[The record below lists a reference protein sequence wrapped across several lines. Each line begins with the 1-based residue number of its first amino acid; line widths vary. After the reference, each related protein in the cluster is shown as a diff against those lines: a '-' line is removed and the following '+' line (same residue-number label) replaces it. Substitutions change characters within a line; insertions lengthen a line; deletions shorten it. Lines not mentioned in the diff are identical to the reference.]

1 MAFAGLSTITSCLP
15 AAEGVLKFE
24 VFFDVFFLVVVV
36 FFIEAAFLVV
46 AAFFVALA
54 LLEVA
59 FDALALV
66 AFLRVA
72 AFFLAGPESTT
83 APKGKVSDEL
93 LEFFEAKR
101 NLGWGR

>member
-1 MAFAGLSTITSCLP
+1 
-15 AAEGVLKFE
+15 
-24 VFFDVFFLVVVV
+24 LVVVV